1 MILLSI
7 ACDSVNLLW
16 VCEKMTPYI
25 KINNLNM
32 KSISGSSISFMAN
45 KGDIIGITG
54 ANGCGKSC
62 LASYLAGLTKPDA
75 MGKVIVGG
83 FDPYSQ
89 LDESKLHKICG
100 IVYQNPKEG
109 IVFENFGRDL
119 IFGPENIGLPVKN
132 ITKRAKFYM
141 KKYDLERK
149 QARLYSTLSAGQQQR
164 AALCSVLAMH
174 PDILILDEA
183 FSMQSSAD
191 TSKYMDM
198 IIKAAR
204 KKGQT
209 VIIFSKK
216 RSVLE
221 KTEYVY
227 ELAAG
232 KLREID
238 LEGMEFTKFEQ
249 DMDVNISGSSGPSLK
264 IDTIERSKGNRET
277 GISLHNVSLVYDNK
291 SLFRGLNLR
300 FKTGSYYRIS
310 GTSGS
315 GKSTMLQLVGGLIKP
330 TEGEVFISETTKT
343 GYIFQY
349 PEDGFVENTVLDD
362 VMFGPLSEGIP
373 KSKAREMA
381 TSVLEFVGVSK
392 GLWDRSPLNLSMG
405 EQRLVAIAGAL
416 ALNPDFIL
424 IDEPFAGLDQRSRK
438 HIAAMIS
445 ALAQEG
451 KCIITVES

>member
-1 MILLSI
+1 
-7 ACDSVNLLW
+7 
-16 VCEKMTPYI
+16 MTPYI
-25 KINNLNM
+25 KFNQLNM
-32 KSISGSSISFMAN
+32 KSIKGSSISFTAN

-54 ANGCGKSC
+54 ANGSGKSS
-62 LASYLAGLTKPDA
+62 LASYIAGLTRPDSL
-75 MGKVIVGG
+75 GKVIVAGY
-83 FDPYSQ
+83 DPYSQ

-141 KKYDLERK
+141 KKYDLQRK
-149 QARLYSTLSAGQQQR
+149 QARLYNTLSAGQQQR

-183 FSMQSSAD
+183 FSMQSFSD

-198 IIKAAR
+198 IIRSAR
-204 KKGQT
+204 KRGQT
-209 VIIFSKK
+209 VFVFSKK

-221 KTEYVY
+221 KADYVY
-227 ELAAG
+227 ELAGG

-238 LEGMEFTKFEQ
+238 LDGLDYTKYESESLNN
-249 DMDVNISGSSGPSLK
+249 DSNSSAPALK
-264 IDTIERSKGNRET
+264 IDTIERSSGDREI
-277 GISLHNVSLVYDNK
+277 GVSLHNVSFVYDNK

-362 VMFGPLSEGIP
+362 VMFGPISDGIP
-373 KSKAREMA
+373 KAKAREMA
-381 TSVLEFVGVSK
+381 TAVLEFVGVK
-392 GLWDRSPLNLSMG
+392 KELWDRSPLNLSMG
-405 EQRLVAIAGAL
+405 EQRLVGIAGAL

-424 IDEPFAGLDQRSRK
+424 IDEPFAGLDQKSRK
-438 HIAAMIS
+438 HIATMIS